1 MPPAVYAQTPAV
13 GMPKGQPLS
22 VIQRRPGVN
31 NRSRQ
36 RQREK
41 KPRERTVYTDWQMNK
56 LISYYEKNP
65 RPTTQEKE
73 AYAEELSVP
82 KKKVSVWF
90 QNRRCKD
97 KKKQEIEE
105 RLEIAVQQDQRREE
119 EKAQANQ
126 QPPFLP
132 ANLTPHLPQKEYNEN
147 EHLGTGPIEVF
158 PVSPHF
164 MHYNTTTV
172 QTVQS
177 VSRRLA
183 ELQPA
188 VVKKHMHIVQSMKQH
203 NVTSLQLVQSIC
215 KCTVE
220 GLESATELKL
230 TGIPVLL

>member
-1 MPPAVYAQTPAV
+1 MPPPVYTQPPAV
-13 GMPKGQPLS
+13 GMQKGQPLS
-22 VIQRRPGVN
+22 VIQRRPGVS

-56 LISYYEKNP
+56 LTSYYEKNP

-73 AYAEELSVP
+73 AYAEELNVP

-132 ANLTPHLPQKEYNEN
+132 ANLAAHLPPKEYNEN
-147 EHLGTGPIEVF
+147 ENHPQLGQGPIEVF
-158 PVSPHF
+158 PVSQRL
-164 MHYNTTTV
+164 MHYNNIT
-172 QTVQS
+172 
-177 VSRRLA
+177 
-183 ELQPA
+183 
-188 VVKKHMHIVQSMKQH
+188 K
-203 NVTSLQLVQSIC
+203 
-215 KCTVE
+215 
-220 GLESATELKL
+220 
-230 TGIPVLL
+230 

>member
-1 MPPAVYAQTPAV
+1 
-13 GMPKGQPLS
+13 
-22 VIQRRPGVN
+22 
-31 NRSRQ
+31 
-36 RQREK
+36 
-41 KPRERTVYTDWQMNK
+41 MNK
-56 LISYYEKNP
+56 LIAYYEKNP

-132 ANLTPHLPQKEYNEN
+132 ANLTPHLSQKEYNEN
-147 EHLGTGPIEVF
+147 ENHPQLGTGPIEVF
-158 PVSPHF
+158 PVSTPHL

-188 VVKKHMHIVQSMKQH
+188 VAKKYMH
-203 NVTSLQLVQSIC
+203 NV
-215 KCTVE
+215 
-220 GLESATELKL
+220 
-230 TGIPVLL
+230 